1 MISFSQLNQGSQG
14 FAKLKQMPKY
24 RAANLKI
31 RGKHISYR
39 EELRSGMEQAMP
51 TLVWVITE
59 MERVRCLLLKTALPA
74 SLGDDPVGLAQV
86 TFPDTEPA
94 ITVQG
99 VIQFQPKWERLSF
112 ISTHCT
118 LDGGRKT
125 VLSTNIFNVI
135 ISTLMIQNSSDII
148 LHKPALNSTK
158 SLNHYS
164 DILPNKMPLNLST
177 SRKRKKSLEV
187 CSQRNRIGTP

>member
-1 MISFSQLNQGSQG
+1 
-14 FAKLKQMPKY
+14 
-24 RAANLKI
+24 
-31 RGKHISYR
+31 
-39 EELRSGMEQAMP
+39 MEQAMP
-51 TLVWVITE
+51 TLVWVISE
-59 MERVRCLLLKTALPA
+59 MERVGCLLLKTAHPA

-94 ITVQG
+94 ITVKG

-118 LDGGRKT
+118 LGSGRKT

-148 LHKPALNSTK
+148 LHKRALNSTK

-177 SRKRKKSLEV
+177 SRKRK
-187 CSQRNRIGTP
+187 